1 MKTTSQGRKQRR
13 LYERY
18 LKETDMSQYKVWKSG
33 VLSRGQKAHEE
44 NVEEVRKSEEA
55 FYEGLQTR
63 SIRTMKNA
71 GIENDVIDASIE
83 NWVQTIRLWGTKE
96 PKVRLRNLNTQ
107 NKIEVVE

>member
-18 LKETDMSQYKVWKSG
+18 LKETDTNQYKIWKSS
-33 VLSRGQKAHEE
+33 VMSRGKKAHEE
-44 NVEEVRKSEEA
+44 NVEEVRKAEET
-55 FYEGLQTR
+55 FYENLQTS

-83 NWVQTIRLWGTKE
+83 KWVQTIQLWGSKE
-96 PKVRLRNLNTQ
+96 PKVRLRTLNSQ
-107 NKIEVVE
+107 NKSETV